1 MCRWGSPLGD
11 RGGRVSPAAHAPS
24 YLEGSLG
31 VEHPELSS
39 LGRTCPLDLSEAA
52 WDAPRTGRKPKEERG
67 WWGIRADGTPSARQE
82 PTCLQAQQ
90 HPTSSVSD
98 EGRRY
103 TLTGAG
109 VPNTP
114 PPVCHSLLGV
124 AGLTKCG
131 KGLNAVKQTSTLKSL
146 IFWPK
151 ETPLGNANQEN
162 ARCCSHGGH
171 FPSTPS
177 DPHVEAS

>member
-1 MCRWGSPLGD
+1 MSPT
-11 RGGRVSPAAHAPS
+11 AHAPS
-24 YLEGSLG
+24 LLEGSLG
-31 VEHPELSS
+31 VERPELSS

-52 WDAPRTGRKPKEERG
+52 RDAPRMGRKPKEERG
-67 WWGIRADGTPSARQE
+67 RWGIRADGTPSARQE

-114 PPVCHSLLGV
+114 HPFCHS
-124 AGLTKCG
+124 
-131 KGLNAVKQTSTLKSL
+131 
-146 IFWPK
+146 IY
-151 ETPLGNANQEN
+151 E
-162 ARCCSHGGH
+162 
-171 FPSTPS
+171 
-177 DPHVEAS
+177 